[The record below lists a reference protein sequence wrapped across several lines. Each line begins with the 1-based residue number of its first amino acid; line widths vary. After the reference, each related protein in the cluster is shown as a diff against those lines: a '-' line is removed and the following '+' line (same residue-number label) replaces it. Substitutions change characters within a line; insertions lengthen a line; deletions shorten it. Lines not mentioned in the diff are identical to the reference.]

1 MMKPVIAGLNKVSA
15 LEICVSHVEPDR
27 MFALSKVSYDWILY
41 LDDDELLGRKLKND
55 IRWLVARAEREHYAT
70 LSIVRID
77 YDTRCKQLVFGPFYN
92 RQIRIYSRVL
102 YRGVVHE
109 LPTVFGSVLELLEE
123 YYILHYPS

>member
-1 MMKPVIAGLNKVSA
+1 
-15 LEICVSHVEPDR
+15 
-27 MFALSKVSYDWILY
+27 
-41 LDDDELLGRKLKND
+41 LGRKLKND

-70 LSIVRID
+70 LSIVSID

>member
-1 MMKPVIAGLNKVSA
+1 
-15 LEICVSHVEPDR
+15 
-27 MFALSKVSYDWILY
+27 
-41 LDDDELLGRKLKND
+41 LGRKLKND

-102 YRGVVHE
+102 YRGVAHE

-123 YYILHYPS
+123 YYILHYPSRSKSKLVFYAYLESLEYYQHATRSKIRKALWSLHPSQYP